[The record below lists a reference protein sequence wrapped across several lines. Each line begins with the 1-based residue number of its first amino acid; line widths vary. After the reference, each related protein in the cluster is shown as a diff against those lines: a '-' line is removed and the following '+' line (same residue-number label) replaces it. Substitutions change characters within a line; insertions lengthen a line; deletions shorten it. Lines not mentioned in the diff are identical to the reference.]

1 MYFHLIFSERIIYEA
16 NEIIRSKEV
25 QDISGDIE
33 LQVRFYL
40 AVALVHNSL
49 FRTRYL
55 MEMEI
60 ICISSDDE
68 SHSQKENKTDKV
80 LTKSVEISNGA
91 IAHEETE
98 ISLNVNEKIEEKNL
112 KRKIMDTKKEITC
125 STEKRKKLDIDED
138 KSKVESKPDICSIDV
153 SPEIYLVESNCNEQP
168 NKDQEVKTQLIVK
181 EKKKISYILQDVFP
195 LFISL
200 CLQKCP
206 KQDKSEMAIIVD
218 KLKRRYEN
226 LDPIYVRSNNFV
238 TFLNEKRQAI
248 TNDNKKI
255 YMHIQEVMNEMKK
268 WTKKKSQTS
277 QINEIYDAVPS
288 TSYATNNVPI
298 NAVKSDNDNDSEDED
313 NEDNFETKR
322 KVKKILNTMKKCD
335 AIIKKLDEEEVDFNE
350 ENNSNYMKVERYKQ
364 KMTQLY
370 DKLCE
375 LTGENADAGRTYLRP
390 KHLNVTRIIAVDQ
403 AITNFINC
411 KITQRNRLKK
421 KGSLTDNLIFPDY
434 SDILEC
440 VNRCNEKKKL
450 GLKQKKRE
458 RMAEKAF
465 KELGE
470 YLQRSRR
477 NDYWDTFSL
486 YLENSEDP
494 ATKDKDLAKKLADN
508 RIEGEKRLAAVFEK
522 YTKKQTEL
530 RDQNNEGII
539 SEEEEE
545 EDEDEDEDEEIE
557 IESITYEDNSD
568 DILSVSSEENNEKEE
583 NANKTVKVNKLP
595 VKKNKPNINVINIHH
610 AMNISNKTIADT
622 SPEKCNKTVEIK
634 VGKESN
640 MTVSNKNKTISEK
653 IVQKPCSSSTISRNV
668 TNLDKSCSSDTI
680 PRYIVTNVDK
690 PCGSNI
696 SPRNVTNVDKSCSSN
711 TIPKNVVTNNVDKPC
726 NSSTIPR
733 NVVTDMNKPCSSNI
747 IPRNVVTNNVNKP
760 CSSNTIPRNVVTNV
774 NKPCSSTIPRNIVT
788 DMDKS
793 CSSNTIPRNN
803 VKNVVATTSE
813 KIHKPCSSNTILRND
828 VKNVDTTSGKV
839 HKSCSDNITS
849 RNPTNDVKNVVDN
862 KRQEDSLPAASTSNY
877 TKDLAEAK
885 MKDESKVITDP
896 ATKKNVAA
904 MVTSIENTVE
914 VVKKK
919 VMDEAIAN
927 MPNNEQPEEE
937 KKPLL
942 RVRSFAKPPRTWQDN
957 QHKIDKTAPKNA
969 PKVANQIKEIVDLTN
984 EGTVKPIATKCAVQL
999 GNKVVPIV
1007 KRHTVFLPS
1016 NNIINVKN
1024 ITNNYLK
1031 VNTRTGQI
1039 IAPVHDIRTKGTII
1053 RLPVQTTSQS
1063 QLQNTNA
1070 TNEVSLKGKTIL
1082 KFVPTKSIILS
1093 KPSAVQS
1100 VSKQADI
1107 SSPKTQSK

>member
-1 MYFHLIFSERIIYEA
+1 
-16 NEIIRSKEV
+16 
-25 QDISGDIE
+25 
-33 LQVRFYL
+33 
-40 AVALVHNSL
+40 
-49 FRTRYL
+49 
-55 MEMEI
+55 MEMEV

-68 SHSQKENKTDKV
+68 SDSQKENKTDKV

-98 ISLNVNEKIEEKNL
+98 ILLNVNEKIEEKNL
-112 KRKIMDTKKEITC
+112 KRKIMHTEKEITC
-125 STEKRKKLDIDED
+125 TIEKKKKLDIDQD
-138 KSKVESKPDICSIDV
+138 KFKVESKPDICSIDV
-153 SPEIYLVESNCNEQP
+153 LPEIYLVESKSCNEQS
-168 NKDQEVKTQLIVK
+168 NKDQEIKTQLIVK
-181 EKKKISYILQDVFP
+181 EKKKISYISQDVFP

-226 LDPIYVRSNNFV
+226 LDPIYARSNNFV
-238 TFLNEKRQAI
+238 TFLNEKRKAI

-268 WTKKKSQTS
+268 RTKKKSQTS
-277 QINEIYDAVPS
+277 QINEMYDAVPS

-298 NAVKSDNDNDSEDED
+298 NAIESDNDNDSEDED
-313 NEDNFETKR
+313 NEENFETRR
-322 KVKKILNTMKKCD
+322 KVKEILHAMKRCD
-335 AIIKKLDEEEVDFNE
+335 AIIKKLDEQEVDFDE

-450 GLKQKKRE
+450 GLKQRKRE

-530 RDQNNEGII
+530 RDQNNEEII
-539 SEEEEE
+539 LEEEEE
-545 EDEDEDEDEEIE
+545 EDEDEEIEIE
-557 IESITYEDNSD
+557 IESITYEDDKSD
-568 DILSVSSEENNEKEE
+568 DILSVSSEEDNEKEE
-583 NANKTVKVNKLP
+583 NANKTVEVNKLP
-595 VKKNKPNINVINIHH
+595 VKKNKPNINMINIYH
-610 AMNISNKTIADT
+610 AMDISNKTIADT

-640 MTVSNKNKTISEK
+640 MTVSNKTISEK
-653 IVQKPCSSSTISRNV
+653 IIQKSCSSSTIPRKV
-668 TNLDKSCSSDTI
+668 TDKSCSSDTI
-680 PRYIVTNVDK
+680 PRNIVTDVDK
-690 PCGSNI
+690 PCSSNT
-696 SPRNVTNVDKSCSSN
+696 SPRNVTDVDKSCSSN
-711 TIPKNVVTNNVDKPC
+711 TIPKNVVTDVIQPCSNNIIPRNVVTNVNKSC
-726 NSSTIPR
+726 SSSTIPR
-733 NVVTDMNKPCSSNI
+733 NVVTHVD
-747 IPRNVVTNNVNKP
+747 KP
-760 CSSNTIPRNVVTNV
+760 CSSNTIPRNVVTNMDKPCSSSTILRKV
-774 NKPCSSTIPRNIVT
+774 TDVDTISKKIVHIPCSSTIPRNNVKNVVDT
-788 DMDKS
+788 TSEKVHKP

-803 VKNVVATTSE
+803 VKNM
-813 KIHKPCSSNTILRND
+813 
-828 VKNVDTTSGKV
+828 DTTNKKI
-839 HKSCSDNITS
+839 HKSCSGNITS
-849 RNPTNDVKNVVDN
+849 RNLTNDVKNVVDN
-862 KRQEDSLPAASTSNY
+862 KRQEDSLSAASTSNY

-885 MKDESKVITDP
+885 VKDESKVITDP
-896 ATKKNVAA
+896 ATKKNVAS
-904 MVTSIENTVE
+904 MVISMENTAE
-914 VVKKK
+914 VTMKK
-919 VMDEAIAN
+919 VMDEANI
-927 MPNNEQPEEE
+927 PNNEQPEDE

-957 QHKIDKTAPKNA
+957 QHKTDKTAPKNA
-969 PKVANQIKEIVDLTN
+969 PKIANQIKEIVDLTN
-984 EGTVKPIATKCAVQL
+984 EGTVKPIVTKCAVQL

-1007 KRHTVFLPS
+1007 KHHTVFLPS
-1016 NNIINVKN
+1016 SSNIISVKN

-1039 IAPVHDIRTKGTII
+1039 IAPVHDIRTRGTII

-1063 QLQNTNA
+1063 QLQNTNV
-1070 TNEVSLKGKTIL
+1070 TNEVSSKGKTVL
-1082 KFVPTKSIILS
+1082 KIVPTKSIILP

-1100 VSKQADI
+1100 VSKQADM
-1107 SSPKTQSK
+1107 SSTQSK

>member
-1 MYFHLIFSERIIYEA
+1 
-16 NEIIRSKEV
+16 
-25 QDISGDIE
+25 
-33 LQVRFYL
+33 
-40 AVALVHNSL
+40 
-49 FRTRYL
+49 
-55 MEMEI
+55 MEMEV

-68 SHSQKENKTDKV
+68 SDSQKENKTDKV
-80 LTKSVEISNGA
+80 LMKSEISNGA

-98 ISLNVNEKIEEKNL
+98 ILLNVNEKIEEKNL
-112 KRKIMDTKKEITC
+112 KRKIMYTKKEINC
-125 STEKRKKLDIDED
+125 IEEKRKKLDVHQD
-138 KSKVESKPDICSIDV
+138 KVESKSDICSVDV
-153 SPEIYLVESNCNEQP
+153 LPEIYLVESNCNEQP
-168 NKDQEVKTQLIVK
+168 NKDQEIKTQLIVK
-181 EKKKISYILQDVFP
+181 EKKKISYISQDVFP

-226 LDPIYVRSNNFV
+226 LDPIYARSNNFV
-238 TFLNEKRQAI
+238 TFLNEKRKAI
-248 TNDNKKI
+248 TNNNKKI
-255 YMHIQEVMNEMKK
+255 YIHIQEVMNEMKK
-268 WTKKKSQTS
+268 RTKKKS

-288 TSYATNNVPI
+288 TSYATSNVPI
-298 NAVKSDNDNDSEDED
+298 NAVESDNDNDSEDED
-313 NEDNFETKR
+313 NEENLETRR
-322 KVKKILNTMKKCD
+322 KVKEILHAMKRCD
-335 AIIKKLDEEEVDFNE
+335 TIIKKLDEEEVDFDE
-350 ENNSNYMKVERYKQ
+350 ENNSNYMKVEKYKQ

-390 KHLNVTRIIAVDQ
+390 KHLNVTRIVAVDQ

-421 KGSLTDNLIFPDY
+421 KGNLTDNLIFPDY

-458 RMAEKAF
+458 RIAEKAF

-494 ATKDKDLAKKLADN
+494 ATKDKNLAKKLADN
-508 RIEGEKRLAAVFEK
+508 RIESEKRLAAVFEK
-522 YTKKQTEL
+522 YTKKQMEL
-530 RDQNNEGII
+530 RDQNNEEII
-539 SEEEEE
+539 SEEEEEEE
-545 EDEDEDEDEEIE
+545 EDEDEEVEIE
-557 IESITYEDNSD
+557 IENIAYEDKS
-568 DILSVSSEENNEKEE
+568 DILSASSEEDNEEE
-583 NANKTVKVNKLP
+583 KNPNKTIKINKLS
-595 VKKNKPNINVINIHH
+595 VKMNKPNINMINIHH
-610 AMNISNKTIADT
+610 SMDISNKTIADI

-634 VGKESN
+634 VEKESN

-653 IVQKPCSSSTISRNV
+653 IVQKPCSSSTI
-668 TNLDKSCSSDTI
+668 
-680 PRYIVTNVDK
+680 
-690 PCGSNI
+690 
-696 SPRNVTNVDKSCSSN
+696 PRNVTDLDKLCNSNTIPRNVIDKPYSSNINSRNMTDVDKSCSSN
-711 TIPKNVVTNNVDKPC
+711 TIP
-726 NSSTIPR
+726 R
-733 NVVTDMNKPCSSNI
+733 NVVTD
-747 IPRNVVTNNVNKP
+747 VDKP
-760 CSSNTIPRNVVTNV
+760 CSSNTIPRNVVTNID
-774 NKPCSSTIPRNIVT
+774 KPCSSTIPRNVVT
-788 DMDKS
+788 DVDKP
-793 CSSNTIPRNN
+793 CSSSTILRNVVTNVDISKKLDHKPCSSSSIIPRNN
-803 VKNVVATTSE
+803 VKNVVDTTSE
-813 KIHKPCSSNTILRND
+813 KVHKPCNTSSNTIPRND
-828 VKNVDTTSGKV
+828 VKNVDTTNEV
-839 HKSCSDNITS
+839 HKLCSGNITS
-849 RNPTNDVKNVVDN
+849 RNFTNDVKNVVDN
-862 KRQEDSLPAASTSNY
+862 KRQEDSLSAASTSNY

-885 MKDESKVITDP
+885 VKDESKVIIDP

-904 MVTSIENTVE
+904 MVTSMENTAE
-914 VVKKK
+914 VVMKK
-919 VMDEAIAN
+919 VMNEAIAN
-927 MPNNEQPEEE
+927 MSNNKQPEDE

-942 RVRSFAKPPRTWQDN
+942 RVRSFAKSPRTWQDN

-1007 KRHTVFLPS
+1007 KRHAVFLPS
-1016 NNIINVKN
+1016 SSNIISVKN

-1063 QLQNTNA
+1063 QLQNTNV
-1070 TNEVSLKGKTIL
+1070 TNEISLKGKTVL
-1082 KFVPTKSIILS
+1082 KIVPTKSIILP

-1107 SSPKTQSK
+1107 SSSTTQSK

>member
-1 MYFHLIFSERIIYEA
+1 
-16 NEIIRSKEV
+16 
-25 QDISGDIE
+25 
-33 LQVRFYL
+33 
-40 AVALVHNSL
+40 
-49 FRTRYL
+49 
-55 MEMEI
+55 MEMEV

-68 SHSQKENKTDKV
+68 SDSQKENKTDKV

-98 ISLNVNEKIEEKNL
+98 ILLNVNEKIEEKNL
-112 KRKIMDTKKEITC
+112 KRKIMHTEKEITC
-125 STEKRKKLDIDED
+125 TIEKRKKLDIDQD
-138 KSKVESKPDICSIDV
+138 KFKVESKPDICSIDV
-153 SPEIYLVESNCNEQP
+153 LPEIYLVESKSCNEQS
-168 NKDQEVKTQLIVK
+168 NKDQEIKTQLIVK
-181 EKKKISYILQDVFP
+181 EKKKISYISQDVFP

-226 LDPIYVRSNNFV
+226 LDPIYARSNNFV
-238 TFLNEKRQAI
+238 TFLNEKRKAI

-268 WTKKKSQTS
+268 RTKKKSQTS
-277 QINEIYDAVPS
+277 QINEMYDAVPS

-298 NAVKSDNDNDSEDED
+298 NAIESDNDNDSEDED
-313 NEDNFETKR
+313 NEENFETRR
-322 KVKKILNTMKKCD
+322 KVKKILHVMKRCD
-335 AIIKKLDEEEVDFNE
+335 AIIKKLDEQEVDFDE

-530 RDQNNEGII
+530 RDQNNEEII

-545 EDEDEDEDEEIE
+545 EDEDEEIEIE
-557 IESITYEDNSD
+557 IESITYEDDKSD
-568 DILSVSSEENNEKEE
+568 DILSVSSEEDNEKEE

-595 VKKNKPNINVINIHH
+595 VKKNKPNINMINIYH
-610 AMNISNKTIADT
+610 AMDISNKTIADT

-640 MTVSNKNKTISEK
+640 MTVSNKTISEK
-653 IVQKPCSSSTISRNV
+653 IIQKSCSSSTIPRNV
-668 TNLDKSCSSDTI
+668 TDKSCSSDTI
-680 PRYIVTNVDK
+680 PRNIVTDVDK
-690 PCGSNI
+690 PCSSNT
-696 SPRNVTNVDKSCSSN
+696 SPRNVTDVDKSCSSN
-711 TIPKNVVTNNVDKPC
+711 TIPKNVVTDV
-726 NSSTIPR
+726 IQ
-733 NVVTDMNKPCSSNI
+733 PCSSNI
-747 IPRNVVTNNVNKP
+747 IPRNVVTNVNKPCSSSTIPRNVVTHVDKP
-760 CSSNTIPRNVVTNV
+760 CSSNTIPRNVVTNMDKPCSSSTILRKV
-774 NKPCSSTIPRNIVT
+774 TDVDTISKKIVHIPCSSTIPRNNVKNVVDT
-788 DMDKS
+788 TSEKVHKP

-803 VKNVVATTSE
+803 VKNM
-813 KIHKPCSSNTILRND
+813 
-828 VKNVDTTSGKV
+828 DTTNKKI
-839 HKSCSDNITS
+839 HKSCSGNITS

-862 KRQEDSLPAASTSNY
+862 KRQEDSLSAASTSNY

-885 MKDESKVITDP
+885 VKDESKVITDP
-896 ATKKNVAA
+896 ATKKNVAS
-904 MVTSIENTVE
+904 MVISMENTAE
-914 VVKKK
+914 VTMKK
-919 VMDEAIAN
+919 VMDEANI
-927 MPNNEQPEEE
+927 PNNEQPEDK

-957 QHKIDKTAPKNA
+957 QHKTDKTAPKNA
-969 PKVANQIKEIVDLTN
+969 PKIANQIKEIVDLTN

-999 GNKVVPIV
+999 GNKVPIV

-1016 NNIINVKN
+1016 SSNIISVKN

-1039 IAPVHDIRTKGTII
+1039 IAPVHDIRTRGTII

-1063 QLQNTNA
+1063 QLQNTNV
-1070 TNEVSLKGKTIL
+1070 TNEVSLKGKTAL
-1082 KFVPTKSIILS
+1082 KIVPTKSIILP

-1100 VSKQADI
+1100 VSKQADM
-1107 SSPKTQSK
+1107 SSTQSK

>member
-1 MYFHLIFSERIIYEA
+1 
-16 NEIIRSKEV
+16 
-25 QDISGDIE
+25 
-33 LQVRFYL
+33 
-40 AVALVHNSL
+40 
-49 FRTRYL
+49 
-55 MEMEI
+55 MEMEV

-68 SHSQKENKTDKV
+68 SDSQKENKTDKV

-98 ISLNVNEKIEEKNL
+98 ILLNVNEKIEEKNL
-112 KRKIMDTKKEITC
+112 KRKIMHTKKEITC
-125 STEKRKKLDIDED
+125 TIEKRKKLDIDQDEF
-138 KSKVESKPDICSIDV
+138 KVESKPDICSIDV
-153 SPEIYLVESNCNEQP
+153 LPEIYLVESKSCNEQP
-168 NKDQEVKTQLIVK
+168 NKDQEIKTQLIVK
-181 EKKKISYILQDVFP
+181 EKKKISYISQDVFP

-226 LDPIYVRSNNFV
+226 LDPIYARSNNFV
-238 TFLNEKRQAI
+238 TFLNEKRKAI

-268 WTKKKSQTS
+268 RTKKKSQTS
-277 QINEIYDAVPS
+277 QINEMYDAVPS

-298 NAVKSDNDNDSEDED
+298 NAIESDNDNDSEDED
-313 NEDNFETKR
+313 NEENFETRR
-322 KVKKILNTMKKCD
+322 KVKKILHVMKRCD
-335 AIIKKLDEEEVDFNE
+335 AIIKKLDEQEVDFDE

-508 RIEGEKRLAAVFEK
+508 RIESEKRLAAVFEK

-530 RDQNNEGII
+530 RDQNNEEII

-545 EDEDEDEDEEIE
+545 EDEDEEVEIE
-557 IESITYEDNSD
+557 IESITYEDDKSD
-568 DILSVSSEENNEKEE
+568 DILSVSSEEDNEKEE
-583 NANKTVKVNKLP
+583 NTNKTVKVNKLP
-595 VKKNKPNINVINIHH
+595 VKKNKPNINMINIYH
-610 AMNISNKTIADT
+610 AMDISNKTIADI

-640 MTVSNKNKTISEK
+640 MTVSNKTISEK
-653 IVQKPCSSSTISRNV
+653 IVQKSCSSSTIPRNV
-668 TNLDKSCSSDTI
+668 TDKSCSSDTI
-680 PRYIVTNVDK
+680 PRNIVTD
-690 PCGSNI
+690 
-696 SPRNVTNVDKSCSSN
+696 VDKSCSSN
-711 TIPKNVVTNNVDKPC
+711 T
-726 NSSTIPR
+726 SPR
-733 NVVTDMNKPCSSNI
+733 NVTDI
-747 IPRNVVTNNVNKP
+747 
-760 CSSNTIPRNVVTNV
+760 
-774 NKPCSSTIPRNIVT
+774 
-788 DMDKS
+788 
-793 CSSNTIPRNN
+793 
-803 VKNVVATTSE
+803 
-813 KIHKPCSSNTILRND
+813 
-828 VKNVDTTSGKV
+828 
-839 HKSCSDNITS
+839 HKSCSGNITS

-862 KRQEDSLPAASTSNY
+862 KRQEDSLSAASTSNY

-885 MKDESKVITDP
+885 VKDESKVITDP
-896 ATKKNVAA
+896 ATKKNVAS
-904 MVTSIENTVE
+904 MVISMENTAE
-914 VVKKK
+914 VTMKK

-927 MPNNEQPEEE
+927 MPNNEQLEDE

-957 QHKIDKTAPKNA
+957 QHKTDKTAPKNA

-1016 NNIINVKN
+1016 SSNIISVKN

-1039 IAPVHDIRTKGTII
+1039 IAPVHDIRTRGTII

-1063 QLQNTNA
+1063 QLQNTNV
-1070 TNEVSLKGKTIL
+1070 TNEVSLKGKTVL
-1082 KFVPTKSIILS
+1082 KIVPTKSIILP

-1100 VSKQADI
+1100 VSKQADM
-1107 SSPKTQSK
+1107 SSTQSK

>member
-1 MYFHLIFSERIIYEA
+1 
-16 NEIIRSKEV
+16 
-25 QDISGDIE
+25 
-33 LQVRFYL
+33 
-40 AVALVHNSL
+40 
-49 FRTRYL
+49 
-55 MEMEI
+55 MEMEV

-68 SHSQKENKTDKV
+68 SDSQKENKTDKV

-98 ISLNVNEKIEEKNL
+98 ILLNVNEKIEEKNL
-112 KRKIMDTKKEITC
+112 KRKIMHTKEEITC
-125 STEKRKKLDIDED
+125 TIEKRKKLDVDQD
-138 KSKVESKPDICSIDV
+138 KFKVESKPDICSIDV
-153 SPEIYLVESNCNEQP
+153 LPEIYLVESKSCNEQP
-168 NKDQEVKTQLIVK
+168 NKDQEIKTQLIVK
-181 EKKKISYILQDVFP
+181 EKKKISYISQDVFP

-226 LDPIYVRSNNFV
+226 LDPIYARSNNFV
-238 TFLNEKRQAI
+238 TFLNEKRKAI

-268 WTKKKSQTS
+268 RTKKKSQTS

-298 NAVKSDNDNDSEDED
+298 NAVESDNDNDSEDED
-313 NEDNFETKR
+313 SEENFETRR
-322 KVKKILNTMKKCD
+322 KIKKILHAMKRCD
-335 AIIKKLDEEEVDFNE
+335 AIIKKLDEEEVDFDE

-508 RIEGEKRLAAVFEK
+508 RIEGEKQLAAVFEK

-530 RDQNNEGII
+530 RDQNNEEII

-545 EDEDEDEDEEIE
+545 EDEDEEVEIE
-557 IESITYEDNSD
+557 IESITYEDDKSD
-568 DILSVSSEENNEKEE
+568 DILSVSSEEDNEKEE
-583 NANKTVKVNKLP
+583 NANKTVKVNKLS
-595 VKKNKPNINVINIHH
+595 VKKNKPNINMINIYH
-610 AMNISNKTIADT
+610 AMDISNKTIADT

-634 VGKESN
+634 VGEESN
-640 MTVSNKNKTISEK
+640 MTVSNKTISEK
-653 IVQKPCSSSTISRNV
+653 IVQKSCSSSTIPRNV
-668 TNLDKSCSSDTI
+668 TDKSCSSDTI
-680 PRYIVTNVDK
+680 PRNIVTDVDK
-690 PCGSNI
+690 PCSSNT
-696 SPRNVTNVDKSCSSN
+696 SPRNVTDVDKSCSSN
-711 TIPKNVVTNNVDKPC
+711 TIPKNVVTDV
-726 NSSTIPR
+726 I
-733 NVVTDMNKPCSSNI
+733 KPCSTNI
-747 IPRNVVTNNVNKP
+747 
-760 CSSNTIPRNVVTNV
+760 IPRNVVTNV
-774 NKPCSSTIPRNIVT
+774 NKPCMDTISKKIVHIPICSSSSTIPRNKNVKNVVDT
-788 DMDKS
+788 TSEKVHKP
-793 CSSNTIPRNN
+793 CSSNTIPRND
-803 VKNVVATTSE
+803 VKNMDTTNE
-813 KIHKPCSSNTILRND
+813 KIHK
-828 VKNVDTTSGKV
+828 
-839 HKSCSDNITS
+839 SCSGNHTS
-849 RNPTNDVKNVVDN
+849 RNSTNDMKNVDN
-862 KRQEDSLPAASTSNY
+862 KRQEDSLSAASTSNY

-885 MKDESKVITDP
+885 VKDEFKVITDP
-896 ATKKNVAA
+896 ATKKNVAS
-904 MVTSIENTVE
+904 MVTSMENTAE
-914 VVKKK
+914 VAMKK

-927 MPNNEQPEEE
+927 MPNNEQLEDE

-957 QHKIDKTAPKNA
+957 QYKIDKTAPKNA

-1016 NNIINVKN
+1016 NSNIISVKN

-1039 IAPVHDIRTKGTII
+1039 IAPVHDIRTRGTII

-1063 QLQNTNA
+1063 QLQNTNV
-1070 TNEVSLKGKTIL
+1070 TNEVSLKGKTVL
-1082 KFVPTKSIILS
+1082 KIVPTKSIILP

-1100 VSKQADI
+1100 VSKQADM
-1107 SSPKTQSK
+1107 SSSTTQSK

>member
-1 MYFHLIFSERIIYEA
+1 MTNQTRKRGLR
-16 NEIIRSKEV
+16 EIK
-25 QDISGDIE
+25 
-33 LQVRFYL
+33 
-40 AVALVHNSL
+40 
-49 FRTRYL
+49 
-55 MEMEI
+55 
-60 ICISSDDE
+60 
-68 SHSQKENKTDKV
+68 KENKTDKV

-98 ISLNVNEKIEEKNL
+98 ILLNVNEKIEEKNL
-112 KRKIMDTKKEITC
+112 KRKIMHTKEEITC
-125 STEKRKKLDIDED
+125 TIEKRKKLDVDQD
-138 KSKVESKPDICSIDV
+138 KFKVESKPDICSIDV
-153 SPEIYLVESNCNEQP
+153 LPEIYLVESKSCNEQP
-168 NKDQEVKTQLIVK
+168 NKDQEIKTQLIVK
-181 EKKKISYILQDVFP
+181 EKKKISYISQDVFP

-226 LDPIYVRSNNFV
+226 LDPIYARSNNFV
-238 TFLNEKRQAI
+238 TFLNEKRKAI

-268 WTKKKSQTS
+268 RTKKKSQTS

-298 NAVKSDNDNDSEDED
+298 NAVESDNDNDSEDED
-313 NEDNFETKR
+313 SEENFETRR
-322 KVKKILNTMKKCD
+322 KIKKILHAMKRCD
-335 AIIKKLDEEEVDFNE
+335 AIIKKLDEEEVDFDE

-508 RIEGEKRLAAVFEK
+508 RIEGEKQLAAVFEK

-530 RDQNNEGII
+530 RDQNNEEII

-545 EDEDEDEDEEIE
+545 EDEDEEVEIE
-557 IESITYEDNSD
+557 IESITYEDDKSD
-568 DILSVSSEENNEKEE
+568 DILSVSSEEDNEKEE
-583 NANKTVKVNKLP
+583 NANKTVKVNKLS
-595 VKKNKPNINVINIHH
+595 VKKNKPNINMINIYH
-610 AMNISNKTIADT
+610 AMDISNKTIADT
-622 SPEKCNKTVEIK
+622 SPEKCNKTIEIK
-634 VGKESN
+634 VGEESN
-640 MTVSNKNKTISEK
+640 MTVSNKTISEK
-653 IVQKPCSSSTISRNV
+653 IVQKSCSSSTIPRNV
-668 TNLDKSCSSDTI
+668 TDKSCSSDTI
-680 PRYIVTNVDK
+680 PRNIVTDVDK
-690 PCGSNI
+690 PCSSNT
-696 SPRNVTNVDKSCSSN
+696 SPRNVTDVDKSCSSN
-711 TIPKNVVTNNVDKPC
+711 TIPKNVVTDVIKPC
-726 NSSTIPR
+726 STNIIPRNVVTNVNKPCSSSTIPR
-733 NVVTDMNKPCSSNI
+733 NVVTYVDKPCN
-747 IPRNVVTNNVNKP
+747 
-760 CSSNTIPRNVVTNV
+760 SNTIPRNVVTNV
-774 NKPCSSTIPRNIVT
+774 NKPCSSSTIPRNVVTYVDKPCNSNTIPRNIVT
-788 DMDKS
+788 NMNKPYSSSTILRKVDTISKKIVHIPICSSSSTIPRNKNVKNVVDTTSEKVHKP
-793 CSSNTIPRNN
+793 CSSNTIPRND
-803 VKNVVATTSE
+803 VKNMDTTNE
-813 KIHKPCSSNTILRND
+813 KIHK
-828 VKNVDTTSGKV
+828 
-839 HKSCSDNITS
+839 SCSGNHTS
-849 RNPTNDVKNVVDN
+849 RNSTNDMKNVDN
-862 KRQEDSLPAASTSNY
+862 KRQEDSLSAASTSNY

-885 MKDESKVITDP
+885 VKDEFKVITDP
-896 ATKKNVAA
+896 ATKKNVAS
-904 MVTSIENTVE
+904 MVTSMENTAE
-914 VVKKK
+914 VAMKK

-927 MPNNEQPEEE
+927 MPNNEQLEDE

-957 QHKIDKTAPKNA
+957 QHKTDKTAPKNA

-1016 NNIINVKN
+1016 NSNIISVKN

-1039 IAPVHDIRTKGTII
+1039 IAPVHDIRTRGTII

-1063 QLQNTNA
+1063 QLQNTNV
-1070 TNEVSLKGKTIL
+1070 TNEVSLKGKTVL
-1082 KFVPTKSIILS
+1082 KIVPTKSIILP

-1100 VSKQADI
+1100 VSKQADM
-1107 SSPKTQSK
+1107 SSSTTQSK